1 MRASLLCSL
10 LVAVAAAQ
18 TPSIDQSLSAKSV
31 GNAEISPDGRY
42 VAYTVQQADWDE
54 NEFVQQ
60 IWIANADTSG
70 RYQLTSGRKSS
81 QNPLWSPD
89 SKRLAFISD
98 RDGKKQIYVINP
110 HGGEAQQ
117 LTSEDNGVAAFH
129 WAPDGNSIA
138 FTSTGP
144 DAKSKKDR
152 KEKYG
157 DFEIIEGDYAQVH
170 LWLVK
175 TTADIPSDPKL
186 RPKPELL
193 TESDKFSV
201 GDFLLVPGLQAYRFQ
216 RRARSRS
223 QFW

>member
-1 MRASLLCSL
+1 MRASVFVALLT
-10 LVAVAAAQ
+10 AVAFAQ

-31 GNAEISPDGRY
+31 TNAEISPDGRY
-42 VAYTVQQADWDE
+42 VGYVVQQADWDE

-60 IWIANADTSG
+60 IWIANVATGD
-70 RYQLTSGRKSS
+70 RYPLTSGRKSN

-89 SKRLAFISD
+89 SKRLAFISE

-117 LTSEDNGVAAFH
+117 LTNEDNGVIGFH
-129 WAPDGNSIA
+129 WAPDGSAIA

-144 DAKSKKDR
+144 DAKAKKDR

-157 DFEIIEGDYAQVH
+157 DFEIVEGDYAQVH

-175 TTADIPSDPKL
+175 SPAEIPSDP
-186 RPKPELL
+186 
-193 TESDKFSV
+193 
-201 GDFLLVPGLQAYRFQ
+201 
-216 RRARSRS
+216 
-223 QFW
+223 